1 MLHRSLPV
9 KITRG
14 AEFSTRLSDHTAR
27 QADPSEQR
35 CDASLE
41 FIPPASE
48 PGAVR
53 CRRSRARAQ
62 RMSTLGIIGCGFVA
76 DLYARAL
83 AVMPGLRVA
92 AVYDRDAARL
102 RTFCEHWSL
111 PAVDSLDALLAALPA
126 DGIVLNLT
134 NPDAHFEINR
144 ACLIAGRHVYS
155 EKPLAMRMEQARSLH
170 ALAAERGLMLS
181 SAPCSVLGEA
191 ARIALKAWYQA
202 VAKLEGEVVVT
213 VNGYSDPLGPA
224 GYNRN
229 LAEQRARAV
238 ARWWEEQGDST
249 AALQVEGHGEDAG
262 VSGLHCQSVPADEM
276 RACYQQDRRVELRI
290 Q

>member
-1 MLHRSLPV
+1 MRKSNVL
-9 KITRG
+9 
-14 AEFSTRLSDHTAR
+14 
-27 QADPSEQR
+27 
-35 CDASLE
+35 
-41 FIPPASE
+41 
-48 PGAVR
+48 
-53 CRRSRARAQ
+53 
-62 RMSTLGIIGCGFVA
+62 
-76 DLYARAL
+76 
-83 AVMPGLRVA
+83 A
-92 AVYDRDAARL
+92 AVASCAALVLGGCAGKAPDDPWPGYRTDGKGQLLKTADGHCWRTADWTEDKAVPACDVAITGEPVVAVEGEASSRDAVAENVAPAPVRV
-102 RTFCEHWSL
+102 TF
-111 PAVDSLDALLAALPA
+111 AFDS
-126 DGIVLNLT
+126 V
-134 NPDAHFEINR
+134 
-144 ACLIAGRHVYS
+144 
-155 EKPLAMRMEQARSLH
+155 
-170 ALAAERGLMLS
+170 
-181 SAPCSVLGEA
+181 VLGEA

>member
-1 MLHRSLPV
+1 MRKSNVL
-9 KITRG
+9 
-14 AEFSTRLSDHTAR
+14 
-27 QADPSEQR
+27 
-35 CDASLE
+35 
-41 FIPPASE
+41 
-48 PGAVR
+48 
-53 CRRSRARAQ
+53 
-62 RMSTLGIIGCGFVA
+62 
-76 DLYARAL
+76 
-83 AVMPGLRVA
+83 A
-92 AVYDRDAARL
+92 AVASCAALVLGGCAGKAPDDPWPGYRTDGKGQLLKTADGHCWRTADWTEDKAVPACDVAITGEPVVAVEGEASSRDAVAENVAPAPVRE
-102 RTFCEHWSL
+102 TF
-111 PAVDSLDALLAALPA
+111 AFDSA
-126 DGIVLNLT
+126 
-134 NPDAHFEINR
+134 
-144 ACLIAGRHVYS
+144 
-155 EKPLAMRMEQARSLH
+155 
-170 ALAAERGLMLS
+170 
-181 SAPCSVLGEA
+181 VLGEA

>member
-1 MLHRSLPV
+1 M
-9 KITRG
+9 KK
-14 AEFSTRLSDHTAR
+14 
-27 QADPSEQR
+27 
-35 CDASLE
+35 CN
-41 FIPPASE
+41 
-48 PGAVR
+48 
-53 CRRSRARAQ
+53 
-62 RMSTLGIIGCGFVA
+62 
-76 DLYARAL
+76 AL
-83 AVMPGLRVA
+83 AVAASCVGFLLGGCAGKVPDDAWPGYRTDGKGQLLKTADGHCWRTADWTEDKAVPACDVA
-92 AVYDRDAARL
+92 ITGEPVVAVEGEASSRDAVAENVAPAPVRV
-102 RTFCEHWSL
+102 TF
-111 PAVDSLDALLAALPA
+111 AFDSA
-126 DGIVLNLT
+126 
-134 NPDAHFEINR
+134 
-144 ACLIAGRHVYS
+144 
-155 EKPLAMRMEQARSLH
+155 
-170 ALAAERGLMLS
+170 
-181 SAPCSVLGEA
+181 VLGEA

-238 ARWWEEQGDST
+238 ARWWEAQGDST